1 VVSSIAAGGALSSAA
16 PSAAPLPLWQVGVDA
31 VRRGLAWLENAKPL
45 RVLSVLLVV
54 EWLTILGV
62 ALTVQRNGWIY
73 YQGGDQ
79 LWHYDASWLIGQGR
93 LTHTSVGYA
102 WSIVLLPFALIGG
115 PNLVSALPG
124 ILLFNVLILMPI
136 AFVSMY
142 GIGVRIGGRL
152 FGYWTALLWIVVPL
166 IGINYADVGYHQR
179 YTELLLPQ
187 SFGLSVMSDFPSMV
201 ALAAAAYFTLRAA
214 QDDAPIDG
222 IIAGLLAGVALGTKP
237 SNAPFLAGAGLA
249 LLIARRWRGIFAF
262 GAGLVPGVLALVVWK
277 ARGEGN
283 VPLFSSA
290 PASRLALGAHEHMV
304 ALAGL
309 NLHRYISFDWNWFD
323 VQQLQSLDGHFWSL
337 RVLEWLAFAGT
348 IGLLRKSRPAGLLFA
363 GWFFANIFVKWGSS
377 AHGSTVDNSD
387 ILRQSIFTIPAALA
401 MISGVLLLFPGL
413 PQRLPERSRGPWGTH
428 RLRVGLVA
436 GIVALFGVVP
446 AALALGLPTLKN
458 SDSLTFYTQTGAHLS
473 APFNVDSALRATVSR
488 RGGEARVTW
497 ARLHPIGGHM
507 NYVVLRAPAS
517 EAVVC
522 DVTGGGAQCRVNG
535 TIVDYTKN
543 GTSFRERP
551 GRGDWVYW
559 VGAKGSWIDD
569 PTAGD
574 MFVASPPIHIS
585 IKP

>member
-1 VVSSIAAGGALSSAA
+1 M
-16 PSAAPLPLWQVGVDA
+16 DA
-31 VRRGLAWLENAKPL
+31 VRRGLALLENVKPW

-54 EWLTILGV
+54 EWLTILAV
-62 ALTVQRNGWIY
+62 ALSVQRNGWIY

-102 WSIVLLPFALIGG
+102 WSIILLPFALIGG

-136 AFVSMY
+136 AFVAMY
-142 GIGVRIGGRL
+142 GIGERIGGRL
-152 FGYWTALLWIVVPL
+152 FGYWTAALWIVVPL

-214 QDDAPIDG
+214 QDKAPIDAV
-222 IIAGLLAGVALGTKP
+222 IAGLLAGVALGIKP

-249 LLIARRWRGIFAF
+249 LLIARRWRNIFAF
-262 GAGLVPGVLALVVWK
+262 GLGLAPGVFALIVWK

-290 PASRLALGAHEHMV
+290 PARTLALGAHESAV
-304 ALAGL
+304 GLAGL
-309 NLHRYISFDWNWFD
+309 NLHRYIGFDWKWFD

-337 RVLEWLAFAGT
+337 RILEWLAFAGT

-363 GWFFANIFVKWGSS
+363 GWFFANIFVKWGSPH
-377 AHGSTVDNSD
+377 HGSTVDNSD

-401 MISGVLLLFPGL
+401 LISGVLLLFPGL
-413 PQRLPERSRGPWGTH
+413 PQRLPERSRGPWGSH

-436 GIVALFGVVP
+436 GIATLFGLVPVALAV
-446 AALALGLPTLKN
+446 GLPTLKN
-458 SDSLTFYTQTGAHLS
+458 SDVLTFYTQTGTHLS
-473 APFNVDSALRATVSR
+473 APFNVDSAGHATLTLRN
-488 RGGEARVTW
+488 GETHVTW
-497 ARLHPIGGHM
+497 PRLHAVGGHM
-507 NYVVLRAPAS
+507 NYIVMRAPANDNI
-517 EAVVC
+517 VC

-535 TIVDYTKN
+535 TIWDYTKN
-543 GTSFRERP
+543 GTSFHERP
-551 GRGDWVYW
+551 HPGEWVYW
-559 VGAKGSWIDD
+559 VGAKASWVDD
-569 PTAGD
+569 PTQGD
-574 MFVASPPIHIS
+574 LFVVAPPIHVS

>member
-1 VVSSIAAGGALSSAA
+1 VVSRVAAGGALSSAA
-16 PSAAPLPLWQVGVDA
+16 PYASPLPRWRAGLDA
-31 VRRGLAWLENAKPL
+31 VRRALAWLENASPW
-45 RVLSVLLVV
+45 RVLPVLLVV

-93 LTHTSVGYA
+93 LAHTSVGYA
-102 WSIVLLPFALIGG
+102 WSMVLLPFAFIGG
-115 PNLVSALPG
+115 PNLVSALPS

-136 AFVSMY
+136 AFVAMY
-142 GIGVRIGGRL
+142 GIGERIGGRI

-214 QDDAPIDG
+214 QDDAPVDG
-222 IIAGLLAGVALGTKP
+222 VIAGLLAGVALGIKP
-237 SNAPFLAGAGLA
+237 SNAPFVVGAGLA
-249 LLIARRWRGIFAF
+249 LLVARRWRGIGSF
-262 GAGLVPGVLALVVWK
+262 GLGAVPGVLALVVWK

-290 PASRLALGAHEHMV
+290 PAHTLALGAQERV
-304 ALAGL
+304 AGLAGL
-309 NLHRYISFDWNWFD
+309 NLHRYVGFDWNWFN

-337 RVLEWLAFAGT
+337 RLLEWLAFAGT
-348 IGLLRKSRPAGLLFA
+348 IGLLRKSRPAGFLFA
-363 GWFFANIFVKWGSS
+363 GWFFANIFVKWGSPH
-377 AHGSTVDNSD
+377 HGSTVDNSD

-401 MISGVLLLFPGL
+401 LISGVLLLFPGL
-413 PQRLPERSRGPWGTH
+413 PQRLPERGRGPWGSH

-436 GIVALFGVVP
+436 GIVTLFGVVP
-446 AALALGLPTLKN
+446 VALAVGLTPLKN
-458 SDSLTFYTQTGAHLS
+458 SDSLEFYTQTGAHLS
-473 APFNVDSALRATVSR
+473 APFTVDSAWNATVTK
-488 RGGEARVTW
+488 RGNDTQVAW
-497 ARLHPIGGHM
+497 PRLHAGGGHM
-507 NYVVLRAPAS
+507 NYVVIRAA
-517 EAVVC
+517 ANDAIAC
-522 DVTGGGAQCRVNG
+522 DATGGGAQCRVNG
-535 TIVDYTKN
+535 TIMDYTKN
-543 GTSFRERP
+543 GTRFRERLKP
-551 GRGDWVYW
+551 GEWVYW
-559 VGAKGSWIDD
+559 VGAKASWIND

-574 MFVASPPIHIS
+574 MFVVTPPIHVS

>member
-1 VVSSIAAGGALSSAA
+1 M
-16 PSAAPLPLWQVGVDA
+16 
-31 VRRGLAWLENAKPL
+31 RHGLAWLENVKPW
-45 RVLSVLLVV
+45 RVLAVLLVV

-62 ALTVQRNGWIY
+62 AMTVQRNGWIY

-79 LWHYDASWLIGQGR
+79 LWHYDASWLIGHGR
-93 LTHTSVGYA
+93 LTHTAVGYA
-102 WSIVLLPFALIGG
+102 WSIILLPFALIGG

-124 ILLFNVLILMPI
+124 VILFNVLILMPI
-136 AFVSMY
+136 AFVAMY
-142 GIGVRIGGRL
+142 GIGERIGGRL
-152 FGYWTALLWIVVPL
+152 FGYWTSLLWIVVPL
-166 IGINYADVGYHQR
+166 LGINYADVGYHQR

-214 QDDAPIDG
+214 QDDAPIDA
-222 IIAGLLAGVALGTKP
+222 IIAGLLAGVALGIKP

-249 LLIARRWRGIFAF
+249 FLIARRWRGIVAF
-262 GAGLVPGVLALVVWK
+262 GLGLVPGVVALVVWK
-277 ARGEGN
+277 ARGEGT

-290 PASRLALGAHEHMV
+290 APGRTLALGAHEHV
-304 ALAGL
+304 TPLAGL
-309 NLHRYISFDWNWFD
+309 NLHRYISFDWKWFD
-323 VQQLQSLDGHFWSL
+323 VQQLQSLEGHFWSL

-387 ILRQSIFTIPAALA
+387 ILRQSIYTIPAALA
-401 MISGVLLLFPGL
+401 MISGVLLLVPGL
-413 PQRLPERSRGPWGTH
+413 PRRLPARRGGQWGSH

-436 GIVALFGVVP
+436 GVATLFGVVP
-446 AALALGLPTLKN
+446 AALAIGLTPLKDSDVLTL
-458 SDSLTFYTQTGAHLS
+458 YTQTGAHLS
-473 APFNVDSALRATVSR
+473 APFDVESAWRATVTQR
-488 RGGEARVTW
+488 NGQTHVMW
-497 ARLHPIGGHM
+497 PRLHAIGGHM
-507 NYVVLRAPAS
+507 NYIVMRAPANDNI
-517 EAVVC
+517 VC

-535 TIVDYTKN
+535 TILHYTNN
-543 GTSFRERP
+543 GTSYEERP

-559 VGAKGSWIDD
+559 VGAKASWIDD

-574 MFVASPPIHIS
+574 LFVVAPPISVS